1 MVNGLKLFII
11 PFSPFTAFQ
20 VVPMGRDILINV
32 HSVIPLSRVNGPG
45 SRLVVFFQGCARNCP
60 GCFNPDTH
68 PFKKARLYLP
78 DELLREFMLPGIE
91 GITVSGGEPFSQAR
105 GLFHLLK
112 RAKEY
117 YGLSTVVYTGFT
129 YETLVEI
136 SPCRETFQWIDVL
149 IDGRYEEEKKEP
161 TLLARGSTN
170 QRFYFFTERYQQMD
184 FYMPAKVEIT
194 IGRDGVI
201 RETGFDRVD
210 LQ

>member
-1 MVNGLKLFII
+1 
-11 PFSPFTAFQ
+11 
-20 VVPMGRDILINV
+20 MGRDILINV
-32 HSVIPLSRVNGPG
+32 HSVIPISRVNGPG

-68 PFKKARLYLP
+68 PFTKARLYSP
-78 DELLREFMLPGIE
+78 DGLLLEFILSGIE

-112 RAKEY
+112 RAREC

-129 YETLVEI
+129 YETLAGI
-136 SPCRETFQWIDVL
+136 SPCREIFQWIDVL
-149 IDGRYEEEKKEP
+149 IDGGYEVDKKEP

-170 QRFYFFTERYQQMD
+170 QKFYFFTSRYELKD

-201 RETGFDRVD
+201 RETGFDKVD
-210 LQ
+210 LQSPLCPLP